1 GGPMFWPVA
10 IIVMSS
16 VLYHVA
22 QKSIPSG
29 APPVGSLL
37 VSYGVALLGTLAL
50 LPFFP
55 LPSPAARSLRGLNWA
70 SAVIGLA
77 SVAAELGWLLA
88 DRAGWRVSV
97 GVGGSNPAVAVL
109 LVPIGVFAFQETLS
123 GVNALGLLL
132 CVAGLFLAIAR

>member
-1 GGPMFWPVA
+1 MFWPVA

-77 SVAAELGWLLA
+77 IVGVELGFLLA
-88 DRAGWRVSV
+88 YRAGWRVSV
-97 GVGGSNPAVAVL
+97 GAAVSNAAVAVL
-109 LVPIGVFAFQETLS
+109 LVPIGVFAFQEKLS